1 MSITKRPK
9 GQSYFEA
16 KAAKEAAARRTT
28 PVARAC
34 RWAVDNQAA
43 WSLALLA
50 LIHGHDLLLAGNA
63 SPLVHLQHK
72 IPGDPQGR
80 YYRGRRDM
88 YFILHWVVVFTLVRV
103 TMMHKVMEP
112 FAKWWGV
119 RSARKLTR
127 FSEQGWLTI
136 YYIVS
141 NSVGLYVMYQEPHW
155 MSMKH
160 FWIDYPEGHRQ
171 MTTLMK
177 SYYLVQ
183 MGFWFQQIFVL
194 LIEEKRKDF
203 VVMCVHHVVTCNLL
217 GWSLYMNYMRIGN
230 AILCCMDSSDIF
242 LSGTKCLR
250 YLRLEKLSVASFAVF
265 VLSWV
270 YTRHYLY
277 MKMVLSLINHSQLYL
292 DYDNWYPERGSFY
305 NENIVVGFSALLL
318 TLQALIIY
326 WFALVLRIIYRV
338 IFLSNLE
345 DSRSDSEDGQGDDD
359 EDDANKNT
367 SADAPSTKKTD

>member
-1 MSITKRPK
+1 MAVARRPK
-9 GQSYFEA
+9 ENSYFA
-16 KAAKEAAARRTT
+16 ARAARDAAAKPGTAL
-28 PVARAC
+28 VSAC
-34 RWAVDNQAA
+34 RWAVDYQAQ

-50 LIHGHDLLLAGNA
+50 LIHGHNWAFAGNA
-63 SPLVHLQHK
+63 SPFVQLQHK

-80 YYRGRRDM
+80 YYRGADDV
-88 YFILHWVVVFTLVRV
+88 FFVLHWVVVFTLVRV
-103 TMMHKVMEP
+103 TVMHGLLEP
-112 FAKWWGV
+112 FAKWYGV
-119 RSARKLTR
+119 RSARKVTR

-141 NSVGLYVMYQEPHW
+141 NSVGLYVMAQEPHW

-160 FWIDYPEGHRQ
+160 FWVDYPEGHRQ
-171 MTTLMK
+171 MTALMK

-183 MGFWFQQIFVL
+183 IGFWVQQIFVL

-217 GWSLYMNYMRIGN
+217 GWSLYMHYIRIGN

-250 YLRLEKLSVASFAVF
+250 YLGLDKATIVSFALF
-265 VLSWV
+265 VVSWV

-277 MKMVLSLINHSQLYL
+277 MKMVWSLNYESYENI
-292 DYDNWYPERGSFY
+292 PEDSWDPARGSFFTK
-305 NENIVVGFSALLL
+305 NVMLGFTILLM
-318 TLQALIIY
+318 TLQVLLIY

-338 IFLSNLE
+338 IFTKNLE
-345 DSRSDSEDGQGDDD
+345 DSRSDSEGGDDG
-359 EDDANKNT
+359 
-367 SADAPSTKKTD
+367 APPTKKTN